1 MLSRQASGASA
12 LLRAILHES
21 PDEVLVFDADT
32 LRIVQA
38 NPAAVHN
45 LQRPLRSLKQL
56 TPLDCLPEAGA
67 LRLAAQLATLG
78 SERQRIRF
86 HSQIL
91 RRDGSL
97 YPADIRLFRST
108 ADGKPVFIWIASDTS
123 LHEASRQALA
133 HSASDLRAIVAHIP
147 GMAYQVQRAPD
158 SGTALRYVSAQSAQ
172 LLGIKPA
179 ALRADPGF
187 FHRII
192 LDEDRPDYEARL
204 AEAGGVHLTF
214 NWVGRIW
221 MEAWK
226 DVKWVNLRVSRRD
239 TPAGPI
245 WDGIMLNV
253 THSKQAE
260 AEIRESRAQ
269 LAALAAHVETAR
281 ERERLHLAREVHDDL
296 GGNLTAIKIG
306 LSWLTRHLPADA
318 PELHKRV
325 AYLDDVVDQTI
336 DATHR
341 VATSLRPPA
350 LDFGIVSAIE
360 WMLKRF
366 RSYTDIACEFSA
378 PKEKIQ
384 LGPDIDIA
392 VFRIVQEALTNIAK
406 HAQASRVKIALTVTR
421 TALKLTITDNGRGI
435 PPGAEKK
442 GGDGFGVLG
451 MIERA
456 TALGGELGVAP
467 AGRHGTRVSLRIPL
481 PRTRK

>member
-1 MLSRQASGASA
+1 MKA
-12 LLRAILHES
+12 LLQES
-21 PDEVLVFDADT
+21 SDEVLVFDAET
-32 LRIVQA
+32 LRIVNA
-38 NPAAVHN
+38 NGAARRN
-45 LQRPLRSLKQL
+45 LQHPLRALKAL
-56 TPLDCLPEAGA
+56 TARDCLAAADAEG
-67 LRLAAQLATLG
+67 LGAQLAALDR
-78 SERQRIRF
+78 SPRQRARLRL
-86 HSQIL
+86 QCR

-97 YPADIRLFRST
+97 YPADVRVFRASV
-108 ADGKPVFIWIASDTS
+108 DGRPVFVWLGRDESRRES
-123 LHEASRQALA
+123 GREARATP
-133 HSASDLRAIVAHIP
+133 DLRAIVAHIP

-158 SGTALRYVSAQSAQ
+158 GGTVLRYVSAQSAQ

-179 ALRADPGF
+179 ALRTDPDF

-192 LDEDRPDYEARL
+192 LDADKPDYEARL

-253 THSKQAE
+253 THSKEAE
-260 AEIRESRAQ
+260 AQIRESRAQ
-269 LAALAAHVETAR
+269 LSALAAHVETVR

-306 LSWLTRHLPADA
+306 LAWLTRHLPANA
-318 PELHKRV
+318 PELAKRT
-325 AYLDDVVDQTI
+325 AYLDNVVDQTI
-336 DATHR
+336 EATHR
-341 VATSLRPPA
+341 IATSLRPPA
-350 LDFGIVSAIE
+350 LDFGIVPAVE

-366 RSYTDIACEFSA
+366 QSYTDIRCALKA
-378 PKEKIQ
+378 PEEKVQ
-384 LGPDIDIA
+384 LGPDVDIA

-406 HAQASRVKIALTVTR
+406 HAQASEVKVALSVTR
-421 TALKLTITDNGRGI
+421 TALTLTVTDNGRGI

-456 TALGGELGVAP
+456 TALGGELVIGP
-467 AGRHGTRVSLRIPL
+467 AGRRGTRVSLRLPL
-481 PRTRK
+481 PAARK